1 MYERDRTLVE
11 KLPPAAYVVAIGL
24 LMLGAGLGLD
34 RLGFYV
40 GSGIVAALAVVVLA
54 LAILGQGLIW
64 VLAAFE

>member
-11 KLPPAAYVVAIGL
+11 KLPPTAYVVAVGL